1 MVQLYREIGVVM
13 RIAFVQEIKLKI
25 FIFWNKEF
33 EINLMICHNK
43 LVYTGSA
50 VMENE
55 KYSNLSLSCS
65 TV

>member
-1 MVQLYREIGVVM
+1 MS
-13 RIAFVQEIKLKI
+13 IAFVQEIKLKI

-33 EINLMICHNK
+33 ENNLVICHNK